1 VRAAAKLTSLMKLKH
16 RTETI
21 LRRRAARALPALA
34 LAAVFLFVGHA
45 APAAAAQ
52 AKKPISK
59 DGLLK
64 AIRINGLSTAEL
76 VQQIDQRGVS
86 FMVTPAVE
94 QEMLAA
100 GARPEVIAAAR
111 RNQRTGA
118 VPAVA
123 STGGG
128 RGGRTNVAPAK
139 GRARPAPPRGPDY
152 DDLTDQATLAYDARD
167 PGRAVQ
173 LLQQAIQLDPSQPRA
188 YQLLGF
194 TQLYLQD
201 DIASAERNMREAISR
216 GGSAGFRVFH
226 DHAEGSFNQTCAGT
240 LFVTKSNV
248 TFKADNGRD
257 TFEALD
263 SQIKEIKVNKF
274 VGRGPLGGLLG
285 GKADLGK
292 LLGGKGD
299 LGAFHI
305 KVSKNYNFAPLTQ
318 KKKESELIIKLVKEL
333 GAIKGD

>member
-1 VRAAAKLTSLMKLKH
+1 MKLKH
-16 RTETI
+16 RTGTI
-21 LRRRAARALPALA
+21 VRRRAARSLPSLA

-45 APAAAAQ
+45 APGAPAQ

-59 DGLLK
+59 EGLLK

-76 VQQIDQRGVS
+76 VQQIEQRGVS
-86 FMVTPAVE
+86 FVVTPAVE

-111 RNQRTGA
+111 RNQLTGA
-118 VPAVA
+118 APAVA
-123 STGGG
+123 STGG
-128 RGGRTNVAPAK
+128 RGGKTNAPPAK
-139 GRARPAPPRGPDY
+139 GRARPAARPRGPDY

-167 PGRAVQ
+167 PARAVQ

-201 DIASAERNMREAISR
+201 DIASAERNMREAITR

-240 LFVTKSNV
+240 LFVTQSNV
-248 TFKADNGRD
+248 TFKADDGRD

-285 GKADLGK
+285 GKANIGK

-318 KKKESELIIKLVKEL
+318 KKKESELIIKLVREF

>member
-1 VRAAAKLTSLMKLKH
+1 MTIVMKLRH

-21 LRRRAARALPALA
+21 CGRGAARVLTRAA
-34 LAAVFLFVGHA
+34 LAAVFLLVVHA
-45 APAAAAQ
+45 APAASAQ

-76 VQQIDQRGVS
+76 VQQINQRGVA
-86 FMVTPAVE
+86 FAVTPAVE

-111 RNQRTGA
+111 RNYRAGA
-118 VPAVA
+118 TPAVA
-123 STGGG
+123 AGGE
-128 RGGRTNVAPAK
+128 RGGKTNVPPAR
-139 GRARPAPPRGPDY
+139 GRARPAPARGPDY
-152 DDLTDQATLAYDARD
+152 DDLTDQATLAYDARN
-167 PGRAVQ
+167 PGLAVQ

-216 GGSAGFRVFH
+216 GGSASFRVFH
-226 DHAEGSFNQTCAGT
+226 DHADGSFNQTCAGT
-240 LFVTKSNV
+240 LFVTQSNV
-248 TFKADNGRD
+248 TFKADNGQD

-263 SQIKEIKVNKF
+263 SQIKEIKVNKL

-285 GKADLGK
+285 GKGDIGK
-292 LLGGKGD
+292 LFGGKGD

-318 KKKESELIIKLVKEL
+318 KKKESELIIKLVKEF

>member
-1 VRAAAKLTSLMKLKH
+1 MKLKH
-16 RTETI
+16 RTGTI
-21 LRRRAARALPALA
+21 VRRRAARALPTLA
-34 LAAVFLFVGHA
+34 LAAAFLFVGHA
-45 APAAAAQ
+45 APATAAQ

-76 VQQIDQRGVS
+76 VKQIEQRGVS
-86 FMVTPAVE
+86 FVVTPAVE
-94 QEMLAA
+94 QEMTAS
-100 GARPEVIAAAR
+100 GARPEVVAAAR
-111 RNQRTGA
+111 RNYRAGA
-118 VPAVA
+118 TPAVA
-123 STGGG
+123 AGGG
-128 RGGRTNVAPAK
+128 RGGRTNVPPTAK

-152 DDLTDQATLAYDARD
+152 DDLTDQATLAYDTRD
-167 PGRAVQ
+167 PARAVQ

-201 DIASAERNMREAISR
+201 DIASAERNMREAITR

-240 LFVTKSNV
+240 LFVTQSNV

-263 SQIKEIKVNKF
+263 SQIKEIKVNKL
-274 VGRGPLGGLLG
+274 VGRGPLGGLFG
-285 GKADLGK
+285 GKGDIGK
-292 LLGGKGD
+292 LFGGKGD

-318 KKKESELIIKLVKEL
+318 KKKESELIIKLVREF